1 MTDGSGRRIAVVAAL
16 AVAAAAFAVVFSAR
30 HGFFDL
36 RVYRGAVEYWARD
49 GGMLYDYVNPNT
61 RYGFTY
67 PTFAGLVML
76 PMAYLPWWLVMAVS
90 VAATVVVTVV
100 LVWRLVAPLARRQG
114 WLVWFAV
121 AVALC
126 LLIAFEPMRETVTF
140 GQVNMLLLGL
150 VAADLLWGLPNGRA
164 WAGVGIGLA
173 TAVKLTPGVFI
184 VYRLVTRRFRAAFVA
199 MGTAAAATLLT
210 AAVAPAASRE
220 FWTDALWDT
229 DRVGNLAFVSNQS
242 LRGLVARLDAP
253 SWLWLL
259 LVLAVVAFWAW
270 RVRGAS
276 YASGLALTGVLGCLV
291 SPVTWVH
298 HLVWLIPALIL
309 LVDAAV
315 RTRRLAPLLLAA
327 VAYGVLCSRAVWLWF
342 DGRIHGFDGFLGSNA
357 YVLTS
362 LALLVF
368 LPVVRTSA
376 DDGGVPDL
384 VEGDRVASAR

>member
-1 MTDGSGRRIAVVAAL
+1 MTDGSGRRIAVLAVLTVAAT
-16 AVAAAAFAVVFSAR
+16 AFAVAFSAR

-36 RVYRGAVEYWARD
+36 RVYRGAVEFWARD

-67 PTFAGLVML
+67 PTFAALLML

-100 LVWRLVAPLARRQG
+100 LVWRLVPRLGQP
-114 WLVWFAV
+114 VWFV
-121 AVALC
+121 VGVALA

-140 GQVNMLLLGL
+140 GQVNLLLLGL
-150 VAADLLWGLPNGRA
+150 VAADLLWGLPAGRA

-173 TAVKLTPGVFI
+173 TAIKLTPGVFI
-184 VYRLVTRRFRAAFVA
+184 VYLLVTRRFRAAFVA
-199 MGTAAAATLLT
+199 MGTAAAATLVT

-242 LRGLVARLDAP
+242 LRGLVARLDGP

-259 LVLAVVAFWAW
+259 LVAAVVAFWAW
-270 RVRGAS
+270 RVRGAP
-276 YASGLALTGVLGCLV
+276 YAYGLALTGVLGCLV

-315 RTRRLAPLLLAA
+315 RTRRLAPLTLAA

-362 LALLVF
+362 LALLLF
-368 LPVVRTSA
+368 LPEIPDSA
-376 DDGGVPDL
+376 DRDRVPDL
-384 VEGDRVASAR
+384 VEGDRVAPAR

>member
-1 MTDGSGRRIAVVAAL
+1 VTDGSARRVAVVAVL
-16 AVAAAAFAVVFSAR
+16 TVAAAAFAAVFSAR

-36 RVYRGAVEYWARD
+36 RVYRGAVDYWVHD

-67 PTFAGLVML
+67 PTFAALTML
-76 PMAYLPWWLVMAVS
+76 PMAFLPWWLTMTVS
-90 VAATVVVTVV
+90 VAATAVVTVV
-100 LVWRLVAPLARRQG
+100 LMWRLLAPMAARHG
-114 WLVWFAV
+114 WTPWFVVAV
-121 AVALC
+121 AVA

-140 GQVNMLLLGL
+140 GQVNILLLGL

-173 TAVKLTPGVFI
+173 TAVKLTPGIFI
-184 VYRLVTRRFRAAFVA
+184 VYLLVTRRYRAALVA
-199 MGTAAAATLLT
+199 SGTAAAATLLA

-220 FWTDALWDT
+220 FWTVALWDT

-253 SWLWLL
+253 SWLWIV

-270 RVRGAS
+270 RVRAAS
-276 YASGLALTGVLGCLV
+276 YPTGLALTGVLGCLV

-298 HLVWLIPALIL
+298 HLVWLIPALVL
-309 LVDAAV
+309 LVDRAV
-315 RTRRLAPLLLAA
+315 GPPRRPALLALA
-327 VAYGVLCSRAVWLWF
+327 VVAYGVLCSRVVWLWF
-342 DGRIHGFDGFLGSNA
+342 DGGVHGFDGFLGANA

-362 LALLVF
+362 LALLLF
-368 LPVVRTSA
+368 LPVRSA

-384 VEGDRVASAR
+384 LERDRVPATG

>member
-1 MTDGSGRRIAVVAAL
+1 VTHGSARRIAVVAVLAL
-16 AVAAAAFAVVFSAR
+16 AAGAFAAVFSAR

-36 RVYRGAVEYWARD
+36 RVYRGAVDHWVHD

-67 PTFAGLVML
+67 PTFAALAML
-76 PMAYLPWWLVMAVS
+76 PMAYLPWWLTMTVAT
-90 VAATVVVTVV
+90 AATVVVTAV
-100 LVWRLVAPLARRQG
+100 LLWRMLAPVAVRQG
-114 WLVWFAV
+114 WAAWFAV

-126 LLIAFEPMRETVTF
+126 LLVAFEPMRETITF
-140 GQVNMLLLGL
+140 GQVNLLLLGL
-150 VAADLLWGLPNGRA
+150 VAADLLWGLPRGRA

-184 VYRLVTRRFRAAFVA
+184 VYLLVTRRFRAAVVA
-199 MGTAAAATLLT
+199 MVTAAAATLFA

-220 FWTDALWDT
+220 FWTVALWDT
-229 DRVGNLAFVSNQS
+229 DRVGDLAFVSNQS

-253 SWLWLL
+253 GWLWVL
-259 LVLAVVAFWAW
+259 LVLAVVVVWAA

-298 HLVWLIPALIL
+298 HLVWLIPALVL
-309 LVDAAV
+309 LFEAGL
-315 RTRRLAPLLLAA
+315 RERWRLALLAA
-327 VAYGVLCSRAVWLWF
+327 VYVVLCSRVVWIWF
-342 DGRIHGFDGFLGSNA
+342 DGGVHGFDGFLGANA
-357 YVLTS
+357 YVLAT
-362 LALLVF
+362 LALLFAV
-368 LPVVRTSA
+368 PARTPSA

-384 VEGDRVASAR
+384 LQRDRVPSAR